1 MNPMIHKVKC
11 WPVPFQDVWDG
22 RKTAELRLYDRAYR
36 QGDYLLLEEWKML
49 PPMPAGAI
57 VHDTHG
63 PAQPAMLLP
72 NPYTG
77 RSILA
82 FISHFTSVDTVYD
95 MHGMKPARNSD
106 DPGLVM
112 LSLGSILRF
121 EPHGD

>member
-1 MNPMIHKVKC
+1 MSPMIHKVKC

-36 QGDYLLLEEWKML
+36 QGDYLLLEEWRQM
-49 PPMPAGAI
+49 PPMPASA
-57 VHDTHG
+57 
-63 PAQPAMLLP
+63 AQHPELLP

-82 FISHFTSVDTVYD
+82 FITHFIPVDTVYD
-95 MHGMKPARNSD
+95 VHGIKPGRAND

-112 LSLGSILRF
+112 LSLGDLIRF
-121 EPHGD
+121 ETRHGD